1 MELPIESRLVYP
13 LFVTGVAAVLFIW
26 LRVWLRHIEAKRARR
41 IEEVPRF
48 EAIKTRVPEK
58 IGTIPSRKRALEGLE
73 TRFSIFRRTLLSI
86 IVFSWVLALIFP
98 FLGQVP
104 STLVSLSIT
113 AGAVIVGI
121 AARPMVENFIAGF
134 VLTFSKQF
142 HTGDTLLIDDQYGT
156 IEDITP
162 THTVIKLWDWRRYIV
177 PNSGM
182 LAKDIFN
189 YSTRDSYL
197 WAKIDF
203 NVAHDADLQLVESV
217 AVAIAARNPNIVGE
231 ESPKFWVMGLEK
243 ESVKCWLA
251 MWTSSP
257 ANAWNIR
264 VEVGR
269 ELVHELNQ
277 HGIKSHAYLHSPFS

>member
-1 MELPIESRLVYP
+1 MESRLIY
-13 LFVTGVAAVLFIW
+13 LLIVTGVAVFLFVW

-41 IEEVPRF
+41 IEELPRF

-58 IGTIPSRKRALEGLE
+58 IGAIPSRKRALEGLE
-73 TRFSIFRRTLLSI
+73 IRFSIFRRTLLSLI
-86 IVFSWVLALIFP
+86 AFSWVLALVFP
-98 FLGQVP
+98 FLGRVP
-104 STLVSLSIT
+104 GTIVSLSIT

-162 THTVIKLWDWRRYIV
+162 THTIIKLWDWRRYIV

-182 LAKDIFN
+182 LAKEIFN
-189 YSTRDSYL
+189 FSTRDSYL
-197 WAKIDF
+197 WAKIEF
-203 NVAHDADLQLVESV
+203 FVAHDADFQLVESL
-217 AVAIAARNPNIVGE
+217 AVGIASRHPNLVGE
-231 ESPKFWVMGLEK
+231 EQPRFWVMALEK

-257 ANAWNIR
+257 SNAWVIKA
-264 VEVGR
+264 EVGQ
-269 ELVHELNQ
+269 ELVRELNQ
-277 HGIKSHAYLHSPFS
+277 RGIKSHAYLHSRFFS